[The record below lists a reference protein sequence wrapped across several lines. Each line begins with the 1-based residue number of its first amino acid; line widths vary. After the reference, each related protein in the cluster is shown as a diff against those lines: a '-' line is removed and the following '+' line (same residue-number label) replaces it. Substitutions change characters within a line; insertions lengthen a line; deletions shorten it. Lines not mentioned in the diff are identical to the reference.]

1 MAGKTSANTERDIA
15 MYMSDIEKI
24 IRQYRDLYAKAQ
36 AVQHKKGKDE
46 ERATI
51 MTKRKELKGE
61 FIRSKQACRALFKLL
76 PPEHAEDREKAL
88 EELQKDFRAADTDI
102 KELNMQV
109 DRAALGLGTS
119 NSTPNSNES
128 AAGAGTGLKGHTAVP
143 LNERSNNELLRGAL
157 SIEKDTTEQLRQG
170 LAVAKQ
176 TEVVGAEVTQKLAE
190 DKEKINKISGTLD
203 DVQGELR
210 IAQKLLTTLM
220 KRLYTDKILIALVFL
235 IVVGIITIIVYSTVH
250 KDQKIFNVPDVIK
263 PPSAA
268 QVQSQFS
275 GGSASPSPAGSPG

>member
-15 MYMSDIEKI
+15 MYMADIEKI

-88 EELQKDFRAADTDI
+88 KDLQKDFRAADTDI

-119 NSTPNSNES
+119 NSTPNVRSRS
-128 AAGAGTGLKGHTAVP
+128 GPRA
-143 LNERSNNELLRGAL
+143 ERRRRLRGAL
-157 SIEKDTTEQLRQG
+157 RGWQARTVCDS
-170 LAVAKQ
+170 
-176 TEVVGAEVTQKLAE
+176 VTAAAT
-190 DKEKINKISGTLD
+190 STRRGPW
-203 DVQGELR
+203 
-210 IAQKLLTTLM
+210 AC
-220 KRLYTDKILIALVFL
+220 RLCARRPNC
-235 IVVGIITIIVYSTVH
+235 S
-250 KDQKIFNVPDVIK
+250 
-263 PPSAA
+263 A
-268 QVQSQFS
+268 QV
-275 GGSASPSPAGSPG
+275 

>member
-88 EELQKDFRAADTDI
+88 KELQKDFRAADTDI

-119 NSTPNSNES
+119 NSTPNVGSLS
-128 AAGAGTGLKGHTAVP
+128 GTRAGQRRCLRADVIAGP
-143 LNERSNNELLRGAL
+143 
-157 SIEKDTTEQLRQG
+157 
-170 LAVAKQ
+170 
-176 TEVVGAEVTQKLAE
+176 VVGAGRQ
-190 DKEKINKISGTLD
+190 
-203 DVQGELR
+203 R
-210 IAQKLLTTLM
+210 
-220 KRLYTDKILIALVFL
+220 FL
-235 IVVGIITIIVYSTVH
+235 C
-250 KDQKIFNVPDVIK
+250 DN
-263 PPSAA
+263 SAA
-268 QVQSQFS
+268 AASSTRCEPRARVGFAR
-275 GGSASPSPAGSPG
+275 GGRTGALTCGPSRVRLFNPFVASLSLSACRAMRARLELARG